1 MFSLYLRKG
10 ASLSLKMEGLKRN
23 PNILGL
29 LNFSYF
35 TTLAHTLLSSIFSH
49 NFLLFIKPSRKT
61 LRFYHFFRSSFPM
74 KASVSY
80 KIYIIYIYALLL
92 LISLLLVQYTR
103 PQAENLRWVE
113 GKMFFCLYL
122 KFLNYFSVLLPS
134 PWCEMSHL
142 ILTKFQSVL
151 MHTCMCVWQG
161 KGTSERDYF
170 WILYYLPF
178 IILFLNHT
186 TLILKQ
192 PFSVFLKSYR
202 KSCCYLFQNHVGC
215 FYILLFHGNF
225 WTNLSSSFKNI
236 LLGFVWD
243 NI

>member
-1 MFSLYLRKG
+1 MLWHFEYFKLEESEKQQVQEELSDQPPSAWKQVVRPSGERCSTYTWRKG

-49 NFLLFIKPSRKT
+49 NFLLFIKPSRKR

-92 LISLLLVQYTR
+92 LISLLSVQYTR
-103 PQAENLRWVE
+103 PQAENLRQVE

-122 KFLNYFSVLLPS
+122 KFLNNFSVLLPS
-134 PWCEMSHL
+134 P
-142 ILTKFQSVL
+142 
-151 MHTCMCVWQG
+151 
-161 KGTSERDYF
+161 
-170 WILYYLPF
+170 
-178 IILFLNHT
+178 
-186 TLILKQ
+186 
-192 PFSVFLKSYR
+192 
-202 KSCCYLFQNHVGC
+202 
-215 FYILLFHGNF
+215 
-225 WTNLSSSFKNI
+225 
-236 LLGFVWD
+236 
-243 NI
+243 